1 MKKLEV
7 CFTRSPGDSMA
18 VGTLAED
25 RGRVYFEYTADFLA
39 TGLDLSPF
47 RLPFEPGLYEHR
59 DRDFGPLP
67 GVFDDSL
74 PDGWGLLLMDRHFR
88 SLGRNLAEISPLD
101 RLAWLGTRTMGA
113 LTYHPPANRDDADAS
128 VFDLHDLARQS
139 QEILAGAAVD
149 VLPELLRA
157 GGSPGGARPKVLVG
171 YSPETDDVRSGE
183 DDLPDGFEHWIVKFA
198 ADADSPDAG
207 AVEYAYSQ
215 MAREAAIDM
224 SPTHLFETSAG
235 DRFFGIRRFDRD
247 GNRRYHVHTFGNLI
261 HSNFRIP
268 SADYADLLK
277 ATSLLTR
284 NHQHVLRTFRRMVFN
299 VLAHNRDDHVK
310 NFAFILDDATGSA
323 PLRQAQGPEQRRGA
337 NSPPSGDWAITPAYD
352 LLYTPGPG
360 GEHTMTLAGEG
371 KNPGR
376 SHMLRLAEQA
386 DVSKRQAT
394 TIIKEVQAAVTRWAD
409 HAAQADVSQAG
420 SREIEASLPKLSS

>member
-1 MKKLEV
+1 MKKV
-7 CFTRSPGDSMA
+7 DVSFTGSPENSLH

-25 RGRVYFEYTADFLA
+25 RGRVYFEYAPEFLG

-47 RLPFEPGLYEHR
+47 RLPFEAGLFEHT

-67 GVFDDSL
+67 GMFDDSL

-88 SLGRNLAEISPLD
+88 SRGMNLAEVSPLD
-101 RLAWLGTRTMGA
+101 RLSWLGTRTMGA
-113 LTYHPPANRDDADAS
+113 LTYHPPTHRENIDAS

-139 QEILAGAAVD
+139 LEILTGAAVD
-149 VLPELLRA
+149 VLPQLLRA

-171 YSPETDDVRSGE
+171 YDPGTDGAVSGE
-183 DDLPDGFEHWIVKFA
+183 DDLPAGFEHWIVKFPA
-198 ADADSPDAG
+198 QTDTPDAG
-207 AVEYAYSQ
+207 AIEYAYSL
-215 MAREAAIDM
+215 MAIAAGIDM
-224 SPTHLFETSAG
+224 PPTRLFETAKG
-235 DRFFGIRRFDRD
+235 DRFFGIKRFDRD

-261 HSNFRIP
+261 QSNFRIP

-284 NHQHVLRTFRRMVFN
+284 NHQDVLRAYRRMVFN

-310 NFAFILDDATGSA
+310 NFAFILDDATGSTA
-323 PLRQAQGPEQRRGA
+323 S
-337 NSPPSGDWAITPAYD
+337 SPPSGDWSLSPAYD

-376 SHMLRLAEQA
+376 SHMERLAQQA
-386 DVSKRQAT
+386 DVSKREAAV
-394 TIIKEVQAAVTRWAD
+394 IIDQVQAAVVRWKEFAA
-409 HAAQADVSQAG
+409 HAGVSQA
-420 SREIEASLPKLSS
+420 SIHKIEVSFPKLSL

>member
-1 MKKLEV
+1 MKKLDV
-7 CFTRSPGDSMA
+7 RFTRSPGDSVS

-39 TGLDLSPF
+39 TGLNLSPF
-47 RLPFEPGLYEHR
+47 RLPCEPGLFEHR
-59 DRDFGPLP
+59 HREFGPLP

-113 LTYHPPANRDDADAS
+113 LTYHPPASRDDSGAS

-139 QEILAGAAVD
+139 QEILTGSAVD
-149 VLPELLRA
+149 VLPQLLKA

-171 YSPETDDVRSGE
+171 YDPTTGDTVSGE
-183 DDLPDGFEHWIVKFA
+183 EDLPEGSEHWIVKFMTKE
-198 ADADSPDAG
+198 DTPDAG
-207 AVEYAYSQ
+207 AVEYAYSL
-215 MAREAAIDM
+215 MAREAGIDM
-224 SPTHLFETSAG
+224 PPTRLFETAEG
-235 DRFFGIRRFDRD
+235 HRFFGVKRFDR
-247 GNRRYHVHTFGNLI
+247 GSTGSPQTNNRRYHVHTFGNLI

-284 NHQHVLRTFRRMVFN
+284 NHQHVLRAFRQMVFN

-310 NFAFILDDATGSA
+310 NFCFLLDDTTTGSA
-323 PLRQAQGPEQRRGA
+323 GTQQ
-337 NSPPSGDWAITPAYD
+337 SGDWALTPAYD
-352 LLYTPGPG
+352 LLFTPGPG
-360 GEHTMTLAGEG
+360 GEHTMTIAGEG
-371 KNPGR
+371 RSPGR
-376 SHMLRLAEQA
+376 AHMLKVAEQA
-386 DVSKRQAT
+386 DIAKREANSILEEVAAGVS
-394 TIIKEVQAAVTRWAD
+394 RWPV
-409 HAAQADVSQAG
+409 HAANAG
-420 SREIEASLPKLSS
+420 LSKATAERIAESLP